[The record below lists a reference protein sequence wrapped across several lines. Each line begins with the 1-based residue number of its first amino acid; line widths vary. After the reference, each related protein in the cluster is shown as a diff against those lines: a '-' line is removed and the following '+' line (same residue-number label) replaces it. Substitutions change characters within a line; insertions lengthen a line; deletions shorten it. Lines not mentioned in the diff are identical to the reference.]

1 MVKAAQTTGLHEYLE
16 RQRWFAGKGRDFTVE
31 SVHPLSWLSPPRVWP
46 AVRVE
51 LVTVRYTD
59 TTGGGSD
66 VDVYQ
71 LPLSYREEPDEH
83 LGHAVIADWKEPDL
97 GNTVV
102 WAYDALHDKAAT
114 AYYLSGLLEGTSRA
128 DVSFHRIGEV
138 DLEADLPSLV
148 LTGEQSN
155 TSLVFG
161 EDVLLKV
168 FRRVHD
174 GRNPDIEVH
183 EAFARHQCGNVA
195 RLYGWVEGTWPGAD
209 GQQARGDLGMFS
221 DFFRTATDGW
231 ELAITSVRDLYAE
244 ADLHAD
250 EVGGDFAAESH
261 RLGATTA
268 EIHADLARYLPT
280 AAWGR
285 AELTDLAA
293 GMRSRLDAA
302 VAVVPALEPYADGLR
317 QAYDDLEGALDSMPV
332 QRVHGDLHLGQAIR
346 TVAGWRLID
355 FEGEP
360 ARAWSERTALD
371 SPLRDVAAMLRS
383 FDYAAQH
390 LLAGHDRPD
399 EHQLAYRAAEWSDR
413 NRSAFCE
420 GYGEVVGTDPRDQG
434 VVMRAYET
442 DKAVYEVVY
451 EARTRPNW
459 IGIPLSAV
467 RRLAS

>member
-1 MVKAAQTTGLHEYLE
+1 MVKATQTTGFHEFLE
-16 RQRWFAGKGRDFTVE
+16 RQRWFAGKGREFTIE
-31 SVHPLSWLSPPRVWP
+31 AVHPLSWLSAPRTWP
-46 AVRVE
+46 AVRIA
-51 LVTVRYTD
+51 LVTVRYAD
-59 TTGGGSD
+59 GNGQP

-71 LPLSYREEPDEH
+71 LPLSYHDEQSEH
-83 LGHAVIADWKEPDL
+83 LAHAAIAEWKEPDL
-97 GNTVV
+97 GDRAV
-102 WAYDALHDKAAT
+102 WIYDALHDKEAT
-114 AYYLSGLLEGTSRA
+114 AYLLSGLLEATANQDLAFR
-128 DVSFHRIGEV
+128 RIGTLDV
-138 DLEADLPSLV
+138 DADLSSLV

-168 FRRVHD
+168 FRRVHY

-183 EAFARHQCGNVA
+183 EAFARHDCDNVA
-195 RLYGWVEGTWPGAD
+195 RLFGWIEAEWPDAD
-209 GQQARGDLGMFS
+209 GKRARGDLGMFS

-268 EIHADLARYLPT
+268 EVHADLAKYLPT
-280 AAWGR
+280 GEWGR
-285 AELTDLAA
+285 EELAATAA
-293 GMRSRLDAA
+293 GMRTRLADAIA
-302 VAVVPALEPYADGLR
+302 IVPALQPYADGLR
-317 QAYDDLEGALDSMPV
+317 QAYDDLEGAMESMPV
-332 QRVHGDLHLGQAIR
+332 QRVHGDFHLGQTMR
-346 TVAGWRLID
+346 TVGGWRIID

-360 ARAWSERTALD
+360 ARAWAERTALD
-371 SPLRDVAAMLRS
+371 SPVRDVAAMLRS

-390 LLAGHDRPD
+390 LLADHDQPD

-420 GYGEVVGTDPRDQG
+420 GYGEVTGTDPRDQG
-434 VVMRAYET
+434 VLLRAYET

-459 IGIPLSAV
+459 IGIPLSAI
-467 RRLAS
+467 RRLAT